1 MTFQTIAC
9 SAAAAALLIAGAA
22 NAAPKKADLG
32 NAWMTYHAKT
42 DRYCLTS
49 KEAETGTRLP
59 RMICR
64 TADAWKADGITIS
77 RR

>member
-1 MTFQTIAC
+1 MTFQTIAR
-9 SAAAAALLIAGAA
+9 SATAAALLIAGAA
-22 NAAPKKADLG
+22 SAAPKKADLG
-32 NAWMTYHAKT
+32 TAWMTYNAKT
-42 DRYCLTS
+42 DRYCMTS

-64 TADAWKADGITIS
+64 SADAWKADGINVT

>member
-1 MTFQTIAC
+1 MTFQTIAR
-9 SAAAAALLIAGAA
+9 SAAVAALLISGAA
-22 NAAPKKADLG
+22 QAAPKKADMG

-42 DRYCLTS
+42 DRYCMTS
-49 KEAETGTRLP
+49 KSTDTGTRLP

-64 TADAWKADGITIS
+64 TADAWKAEGLTVG